1 MLVYKKFFF
10 LLTGKYFKKNKRET
24 TGCNR
29 FVTTLLSMKQDKEIT
44 IYDIA
49 DKLKISAATVS
60 RGLQGNTAV
69 SAKTRKRIVDKAKEL
84 GYRSN
89 NFASN
94 LRKNKT
100 HTIGVLMHE
109 LNSTF
114 MLSVLSGIEKVI
126 AETDYDIIIAH
137 SAESG
142 EKEVANAH
150 NLFHKRVD
158 GLIASLAFDTPDL
171 SHFEQ
176 FVSKK
181 IPIIYFDRVEE
192 NNGGTK
198 VIINNFKAGYDVTK
212 HLIEQGCKRIAHIT
226 GSLTRN
232 VYDQRYKG
240 YMSALEEFKIKYDD
254 KLVIVNDLKKDSCIT
269 ATKQLLQMKQPPD
282 ALFVTNDF
290 SAAICIQTL
299 KEAGIK
305 VPADIAVAGF
315 NNDTV
320 STIIEPRL
328 TTINYSG
335 FNVGGTAAQMLIN
348 HLKGNININFTNT
361 VVLNSELIVREST
374 LRKKVT
380 K

>member
-1 MLVYKKFFF
+1 
-10 LLTGKYFKKNKRET
+10 
-24 TGCNR
+24 
-29 FVTTLLSMKQDKEIT
+29 MKQEKEIT

-60 RGLQGNTAV
+60 RGLQNNPAV
-69 SAKTRKRIVDKAKEL
+69 NAKTRKRIVDKAREM

-126 AETDYDIIIAH
+126 AETEYDILIAH

-142 EKEVANAH
+142 KREVANAN

-158 GLIASLAFDTPDL
+158 GLITSLAFDTPDL
-171 SHFEQ
+171 SHFDQ
-176 FVSKK
+176 FIHKK
-181 IPIIYFDRVEE
+181 IPIIFFDRVEE

-198 VIINNFKAGYDVTK
+198 VIINNYKAGYDVTR

-226 GSLTRN
+226 GPLSRN
-232 VYDQRYKG
+232 VYDLRYKG
-240 YMSALEEFKIKYDD
+240 YRAALADHKIKFDD
-254 KLVIVNDLKKDSCIT
+254 KLLIVNDLKKESFI
-269 ATKQLLQMKQPPD
+269 AASKQFLQQKQMPD
-282 ALFVTNDF
+282 GLFVTGDF
-290 SAAICIQTL
+290 GAAICIQTF

-305 VPADIAVAGF
+305 IPADIAVAGF
-315 NNDTV
+315 NNDAI
-320 STIIEPRL
+320 STIIEPKL

-335 FNVGGTAAQMLIN
+335 SYVGETAARMLIN
-348 HLKGNININFTNT
+348 HLNGNIDITSTST
-361 VVLNSELIVREST
+361 VVLNSELIIREST
-374 LRKKVT
+374 LRKKT
-380 K
+380 P

>member
-1 MLVYKKFFF
+1 MRL
-10 LLTGKYFKKNKRET
+10 E
-24 TGCNR
+24 
-29 FVTTLLSMKQDKEIT
+29 KEIT

-49 DKLKISAATVS
+49 DKLNISASTVS
-60 RGLQGNTAV
+60 RGLQSNPAV
-69 SAKTRKRIVDKAKEL
+69 SIKTRKKIVDTAKEL

-94 LRKNKT
+94 LRKSKT

-109 LNSTF
+109 INSTF
-114 MLSVLSGIEKVI
+114 MSCVLSGIEKVI
-126 AETDYDIIIAH
+126 AETEYDILIAH

-171 SHFEQ
+171 SHFDE
-176 FVSKK
+176 FINKK
-181 IPIIYFDRVEE
+181 IPIIFVDRVEE

-226 GSLTRN
+226 GSLSRN
-232 VYDQRYKG
+232 VYDLRFKG
-240 YMSALEEFKIKYDD
+240 YLAALSEHKIKYDE
-254 KLVIVNDLKKDSCIT
+254 KLLIVNNLKKESCIT
-269 ATKQLLQMKQPPD
+269 AAKQLLHMKHMPD
-282 ALFVTNDF
+282 GLFVTNDY
-290 SAAICIQTL
+290 SAAVCIQTL
-299 KEAGIK
+299 KEAGVKI
-305 VPADIAVAGF
+305 PADIAVAGF

-320 STIIEPRL
+320 STIIEPKL

-335 FNVGGTAAQMLIN
+335 INVGETAAQLLIN
-348 HLKGNININFTNT
+348 HLKGTANIASTNT
-361 VVLNSELIVREST
+361 VVLNSELIIRESS
-374 LRKKVT
+374 LRKK
-380 K
+380 KH

>member
-1 MLVYKKFFF
+1 
-10 LLTGKYFKKNKRET
+10 
-24 TGCNR
+24 
-29 FVTTLLSMKQDKEIT
+29 MKSEKEIT

-49 DKLKISAATVS
+49 EKLKISASTVS
-60 RGLQGNTAV
+60 RGLQGNPAV
-69 SAKTRKRIVDKAKEL
+69 SDKTRKKIADKAKEL

-94 LRKNKT
+94 LRKSKT

-126 AETDYDIIIAH
+126 AQTDYDIIIAH

-142 EKEVANAH
+142 VKEVANAH

-171 SHFEQ
+171 SHFDEYIN
-176 FVSKK
+176 KK
-181 IPIIYFDRVEE
+181 IPIIFFDRVEE
-192 NNGGTK
+192 NNAGTK

-212 HLIEQGCKRIAHIT
+212 HLIQQGCKRIAHIT

-232 VYDQRYKG
+232 VYDLRYKG
-240 YMSALEEFKIKYDD
+240 YLAALNEYKLKVDE
-254 KLVIVNDLKKDSCIT
+254 KLVIVNNLKKEPCIQ
-269 ATKQLLQMKQPPD
+269 AAKQLLQMKQMPD
-282 ALFVTNDF
+282 GLFVTNDY
-290 SAAICIQTL
+290 SAAICIQTF

-320 STIIEPRL
+320 STIIEPKL
-328 TTINYSG
+328 TTISYSG
-335 FNVGGTAAQMLIN
+335 FNVGETAAQMLIN
-348 HLKGNININFTNT
+348 HLKGSSDINMTST
-361 VVLNSELIVREST
+361 VVLNSELIVRESS
-374 LRKKVT
+374 LRKRKG
-380 K
+380 